1 MDLPGFGGSV
11 RRANLLAWRAM
22 GQLLARL
29 VEETGLGRPFI
40 VAPDI
45 GILAA
50 LLAVADH
57 PNCSPVWSSV
67 LGHSDPNPAGR
78 Y

>member
-1 MDLPGFGGSV
+1 MHGVKSTTE
-11 RRANLLAWRAM
+11 RRANLLVSRAM
-22 GQLLARL
+22 GELLARL
-29 VEETGLGRPFI
+29 VEQTGLCRPFI

-67 LGHSDPNPAGR
+67 LGHSVPNPAGR